1 MSDDQAV
8 RGTPRGVRRGTT
20 SRAPSGLTGAVPG
33 GAAVGAAGGAAGG
46 VTGAAAQGDRLLDTA
61 DRMLRRIVRLVELG
75 DRVDEARSGLV
86 AKRLPRHPVL
96 GYSDVVAFLVRNRAT
111 VPEAAGGAV
120 LRRRRGREYLV
131 QTFYL
136 DADGT
141 PLHRAEQ
148 AEAPVWVCRAQRLDE
163 ELAAAFGDADLIVFQ
178 GGA

>member
-8 RGTPRGVRRGTT
+8 RGTPREVRRGTT
-20 SRAPSGLTGAVPG
+20 SRAPGGLTGAVPG
-33 GAAVGAAGGAAGG
+33 GAAVGAAVGAAGG

-61 DRMLRRIVRLVELG
+61 DRMLRRIVRLMELG

>member
-20 SRAPSGLTGAVPG
+20 SRAPGGLTGAVP
-33 GAAVGAAGGAAGG
+33 GGAAGG

-75 DRVDEARSGLV
+75 ERVDEARSGLV

-148 AEAPVWVCRAQRLDE
+148 ADAPVWVCRAQRLDE

>member
-20 SRAPSGLTGAVPG
+20 SRAPGGLTGAVPG

-61 DRMLRRIVRLVELG
+61 DRMLRRIVRLMELG
-75 DRVDEARSGLV
+75 ERVDEARSGLV